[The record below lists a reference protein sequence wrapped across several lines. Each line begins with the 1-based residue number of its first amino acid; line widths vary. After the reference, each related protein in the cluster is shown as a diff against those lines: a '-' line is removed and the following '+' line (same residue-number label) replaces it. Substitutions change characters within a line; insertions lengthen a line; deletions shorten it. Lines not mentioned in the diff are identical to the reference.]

1 MTHGKIARQAK
12 IKEIVS
18 TTEVPSQE
26 DLCRLLEAGGFE
38 TTQATLSRDLHELG
52 IVRIP
57 SENGF
62 KYVFHL
68 EDTDNTLKNL
78 IGMEIINIYQNE
90 STVVIRTMP
99 GRAAGVAIYLDRLK
113 DSHIIGTVAGDD
125 SIIIIPDS
133 HKNVEELVAAI
144 KKLTQD

>member
-1 MTHGKIARQAK
+1 MSQSKIARQSK
-12 IKEIVS
+12 IKEIISSIEVS
-18 TTEVPSQE
+18 SQD
-26 DLCRLLEAGGFE
+26 DLCRMLYKSGFD

-68 EDTDNTLKNL
+68 EETDQHLNQL
-78 IGMEIINIYQNE
+78 IGVEIINILNNE
-90 STVVIRTMP
+90 STIIIRTLP
-99 GRAAGVAIYLDRLK
+99 GRAQGVAFYLD
-113 DSHIIGTVAGDD
+113 HIKNEHILGTVAGDD

-133 HKNVEELVAAI
+133 HKNIKKIVEELKEVM
-144 KKLTQD
+144 L